1 MPYRPLESDASLS
14 FELPGNRGAALV
26 TKYSTYG
33 EDSPLEST
41 FEAYTKRHYESW
53 VKFACD
59 KQCGSNIYPV
69 LVTGF
74 DMTEDFTMVAY
85 TNDDASL
92 ESWSTVDVPMVAS
105 ASAPIQGTW
114 HTRSSSHT
122 SSGPHQYGS
131 PPHERAEDSPF
142 LQSVGTGSVPNE
154 LNQCVFIQYYTM
166 RSRKGRPMFPK
177 VNRAGAGPHDLDS
190 GNRGDAFP
198 ELVVRPDAGPIMNSD
213 EHLGGQQGL
222 ATDDANP
229 EPDIISPNTP
239 YVRPSPRH
247 FVLADPYS

>member
-14 FELPGNRGAALV
+14 FELPGNRGAAPV

-92 ESWSTVDVPMVAS
+92 ESWSAVGVPMVAS
-105 ASAPIQGTW
+105 ASASIQETW
-114 HTRSSSHT
+114 HTRSSSRT
-122 SSGPHQYGS
+122 SSGQHRYSS

-142 LQSVGTGSVPNE
+142 LQSVGTESVPNE

-177 VNRAGAGPHDLDS
+177 VNRAGADLDS

-198 ELVVRPDAGPIMNSD
+198 ELVVRPDAEPILKSD
-213 EHLGGQQGL
+213 EDVGGQQGL
-222 ATDDANP
+222 AMDDASP
-229 EPDIISPNTP
+229 EPNIVVPNTP
-239 YVRPSPRH
+239 YVCLRH
-247 FVLADPYS
+247 AIFVLADPYS